1 MTHEF
6 HPPARILMGPGPSN
20 ADPRVLLAMAKPMLG
35 HLDPEF
41 IRIMNN
47 IQDLLR
53 QMFGTK
59 NGLTIPISGTG
70 SAGMEAAFVNVVEPG
85 DRVLIGINGVFGE
98 RMADVAERCG
108 ADLRKVSVPWG
119 KPLNL
124 EALETALD
132 EFRPRVLALVHAET
146 STGVLQPLGD
156 FSRLLKKHAD
166 TLLLVDTVTSM
177 GGHPVRVDAWGID
190 ICYSGTQKCLSC
202 PPGLAPIT
210 FSPRAV
216 EKIKNRRKKVQSWY
230 LDMNM
235 VGKYWG
241 NERTYHHTAPI
252 SMNYALLEALRIID
266 EEGLEA
272 RHERHRRNHL
282 ALVRGVEAMG
292 LHMAVEEPYRLWSLN
307 TVAIPPGIDDGK
319 IRKRLLEE
327 YNLEIGGGLG
337 ELKGKV
343 WRVGLMGYGSS
354 EQNVLYFLTALE
366 QTLRAEGFE
375 VPRGAGAGAAKDFYS
390 QAKSK

>member
-1 MTHEF
+1 MTNEF

-20 ADPRVLLAMAKPMLG
+20 VDPRVLLAMAKPMLG

-41 IRIMNN
+41 IRIMNSV
-47 IQDLLR
+47 QDLLR
-53 QMFGTK
+53 RMFGTK
-59 NGLTIPISGTG
+59 NALTIPISGTG

-108 ADLRKVSVPWG
+108 ADVRKVSVPWG
-119 KPLNL
+119 KPLNA
-124 EALETALD
+124 EAIRTALD
-132 EFRPRVLALVHAET
+132 EFHPRVLAVVHAET
-146 STGVLQPLGD
+146 STGVLQPIEDL
-156 FSRLLKKHAD
+156 SRILKGYPE
-166 TLLLVDTVTSM
+166 TLFLVDTVTSL
-177 GGHPVRVDAWGID
+177 GGHPVNVDPWGID

-216 EKIKNRRKKVQSWY
+216 EKIRGRSKKVQSWY

-282 ALVRGVEAMG
+282 ALVRGIEAMG

-307 TVAIPPGIDDGK
+307 AVGIPPGIDDGK

-337 ELKGKV
+337 ELKGKI
-343 WRVGLMGYGSS
+343 WRVGLMGYASS
-354 EQNVLYFLTALE
+354 EPNVLYFLMALE

-375 VPRGAGAGAAKDFYS
+375 VPQGAGAGAAKEFYS
-390 QAKSK
+390 QSGKR